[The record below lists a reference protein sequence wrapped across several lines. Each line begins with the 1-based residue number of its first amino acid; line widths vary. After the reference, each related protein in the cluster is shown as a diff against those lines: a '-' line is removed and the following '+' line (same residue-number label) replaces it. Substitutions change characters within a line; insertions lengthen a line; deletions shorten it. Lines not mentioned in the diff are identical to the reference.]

1 PPKVR
6 SPRRGTDRALARSAS
21 TAAVH
26 TRRRGAA
33 GTRAIPAA
41 ASTARRPRAM
51 PPSVTMIPTI
61 TRATVVWPARQASRT
76 MPSAHG
82 AMTAAAATPAPPK
95 RQPAIRPAGHPQA
108 VSVRSGETAS
118 PRRREARAGSGL
130 DPSVSTVSTAAAS
143 AAAMKLVASTRTGD
157 DRVISISRRGCARAS
172 RLTPGRLPD
181 HRDGCHADPGGAAE
195 HQHLG
200 PGDEGP
206 GHVRFPHL
214 QGQAHRAGVAEALDR
229 APDLRAG
236 IPLGAEVRHPAL
248 DEALRGLVA
257 EDEVQLLVAPPG
269 ALHRRGEG
277 GRHHLEPDREEVPPV
292 AQERHVHQGPAYLT
306 GLRARPRPA
315 RDREPP
321 LGGVAPELSLAEPA
335 LWVGAR
341 LHECRPPSVAEDEA
355 GNRVHALLDRTR
367 LPRRARGGGR
377 KLARVD
383 VGVGPPPLAHAGH
396 PLQPSPLEP
405 EPPDP
410 SPLLDLGT
418 GHDPGG
424 YLGTHAGD
432 AGAEHV
438 LPAATDRRRHDFTI
452 SFLAAR

>member
-1 PPKVR
+1 MLGPAGAAPEAQGPVPPPKVR
-6 SPRRGTDRALARSAS
+6 SPLRVTDRALARSAS

-118 PRRREARAGSGL
+118 PRRREA
-130 DPSVSTVSTAAAS
+130 
-143 AAAMKLVASTRTGD
+143 
-157 DRVISISRRGCARAS
+157 
-172 RLTPGRLPD
+172 
-181 HRDGCHADPGGAAE
+181 
-195 HQHLG
+195 
-200 PGDEGP
+200 
-206 GHVRFPHL
+206 
-214 QGQAHRAGVAEALDR
+214 LDR

-277 GRHHLEPDREEVPPV
+277 GRHHLEADREQVPPV

-335 LWVGAR
+335 LSVGAR
-341 LHECRPPSVAEDEA
+341 LHERRPPSVPQDEA
-355 GNRVHALLDRTR
+355 GNRVHELLDRAR
-367 LPRRARGGGR
+367 LPRDVIRHPLAGGHEHAPRLAGADQGVRQVEAVDEPVACIRQVEDARVARAYRLGDGVTRRWLDEVFRDAAEDDHVDRQGVDLGMGQRLARGGGR
-377 KLARVD
+377 KLARVH
-383 VGVGPPPLAHAGH
+383 VGVGPPPLADAGH
-396 PLQPSPLEP
+396 P
-405 EPPDP
+405 PP
-410 SPLLDLGT
+410 
-418 GHDPGG
+418 
-424 YLGTHAGD
+424 
-432 AGAEHV
+432 
-438 LPAATDRRRHDFTI
+438 
-452 SFLAAR
+452 